1 MTHATAFF
9 HDTWVF
15 VWAGVYEPADDT
27 FLLCKHLEIQ
37 PGERMLELGTGS
49 GLVSIVAAKAGAQVV
64 ATDQSS
70 LAVQNTKH
78 NVLLHRLQSQIE
90 VRQGYLFDPLTLNE
104 TFSLIVFNPPYLPG
118 STQDLDYDTAW
129 SSGINGRLVTDA
141 FLIQC
146 TQFLEEQGRIL
157 LIQSSLS
164 NPRRTYQ
171 LLKNQFQKVQVKAQK
186 RFFFEELFL
195 FEAKNPTGLRNAEKL

>member
-9 HDTWVF
+9 QDTWIF
-15 VWAGVYEPADDT
+15 VWTGVYEPADDT

-37 PGERMLELGTGS
+37 PGESMLELGTGS

-70 LAVQNTKH
+70 LAVQNAKQ
-78 NVLLHRLQSQIE
+78 NVILHKLQNQIE
-90 VRQGYLFDPLTLNE
+90 VRQGYLFDPLIPKE

-118 STQDLDYDTAW
+118 SIQDLDYDPAW
-129 SSGINGRLVTDA
+129 TSGTDGRLVTDM

-146 TQFLEEQGRIL
+146 AQFLEDRGRVL

-164 NPRRTYQ
+164 NPKKTYQ
-171 LLKNQFQKVQVKAQK
+171 ILKDQFQKVRVKAQK

-195 FEAKNPTGLRNAEKL
+195 FEAINPRQT